1 MFLKILV
8 VKVKNLSLTKDSL
21 KLDFSLAKQKI
32 VKFILRHVKKAGVEG
47 VVVGL
52 SGGVDSSTV
61 ASLCVSALG
70 VDKVLGLIMPSTT
83 TSYEDV
89 NDAKLI
95 AENLGIKY
103 EVIDISPIEEKF
115 LALCNHK
122 DLSNKVAT
130 GNIKPRIRMTILYY
144 HANLLNRLVVGT
156 GNKTEILVGYYTKY
170 GDGGVDILPLGG
182 LYKTQVRWLAEYL
195 KIPNHIIWKTPT
207 AGLWVGQTD
216 EEELG
221 VKYDILDLILHGLV
235 DLKMKTWEVAEN
247 IGVEIETVNKVLKMI
262 KNSEHKRKPIPVAN
276 IKQR

>member
-1 MFLKILV
+1 MEWGF
-8 VKVKNLSLTKDSL
+8 LSLTKNSL
-21 KLDFSLAKQKI
+21 QLDFSLVKQKI
-32 VKFILRHVKKAGVEG
+32 IKFILRHVKKAEAEG
-47 VVVGL
+47 VVIGL

-70 VDKVLGLIMPSTT
+70 ADKVLGLIMPSTT
-83 TSYEDV
+83 TSQEDI

-103 EVIDISPIEEKF
+103 EVINISPIEEKF
-115 LALCNHK
+115 LASCSHQ
-122 DLSNKVAT
+122 DLSNKVAI

-195 KIPNHIIWKTPT
+195 NVPNHIIWKTPT
-207 AGLWVGQTD
+207 AGLWAGQTD

-221 VKYDILDLILHGLV
+221 IKYDLLDLILYGLI
-235 DLKMKTWEVAEN
+235 DLRMKPQEVAEN
-247 IGVEIETVNKVLKMI
+247 IGIQIEIVNRVLKMI
-262 KNSEHKRKPIPVAN
+262 KSSEHKRKLIPVAN
-276 IKQR
+276 IK